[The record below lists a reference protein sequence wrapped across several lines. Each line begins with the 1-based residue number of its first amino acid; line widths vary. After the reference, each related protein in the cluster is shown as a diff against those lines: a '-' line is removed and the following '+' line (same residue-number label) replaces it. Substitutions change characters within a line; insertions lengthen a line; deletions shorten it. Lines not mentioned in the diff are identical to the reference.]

1 MLPPPGKLPESP
13 VAQHPILVRASLDKI
28 FFNKERVYKRQEKKS
43 CGGRAMWGFVS
54 MGKTVCDSER
64 DGSPNSVRKTDFWD
78 KYEVAIYVVSSNALD
93 AVC

>member
-1 MLPPPGKLPESP
+1 
-13 VAQHPILVRASLDKI
+13 
-28 FFNKERVYKRQEKKS
+28 
-43 CGGRAMWGFVS
+43 MWGFVS

-93 AVC
+93 AVYWECLEHFSKYRHNKKQSGSGYVLKVGLG